1 MGGHRVECSVRSD
14 RVPLRLGPREIRLSG
29 ARRVVDDHWLP
40 AMGRTARLTVR
51 EWSVNMGFFDRLA
64 NVWKGFLSL
73 WVSDIES
80 RNPEAVYEAAIDE
93 RVRKHRDLKKA
104 VSGIVYLRNKLS
116 NERELKEVM
125 AQLPVAI
132 EDGEDEVALV
142 LIQKKDELTAQIES
156 LSAELRKV
164 SDQAEEAKSGLLAFQ
179 SEIEKLK
186 REKEQMLAKKANAE
200 ARIQIQ
206 DTLDGLSTDADVKAL
221 DNVREHISKLQ
232 AEADIGSEIK
242 GDSLD
247 AKLAKIKE
255 KAANSSA
262 RSQLDEMKRQMAS
275 RQAAAEGASG
285 VKKSI

>member
-1 MGGHRVECSVRSD
+1 
-14 RVPLRLGPREIRLSG
+14 
-29 ARRVVDDHWLP
+29 
-40 AMGRTARLTVR
+40 
-51 EWSVNMGFFDRLA
+51 MGFFDRLA
-64 NVWKGFLSL
+64 NVWRGFLSL

-116 NERELKEVM
+116 TELEQKERELKEVM
-125 AQLPVAI
+125 TQLPIAI

-142 LIQKKDELTAQIES
+142 LIQKKDELTTAIEN
-156 LSAELRKV
+156 LSTELSKV

-179 SEIEKLK
+179 GEIEKLK
-186 REKEQMLAKKANAE
+186 REKEKMVAAKANAQ

-206 DTLDGLSTDADVKAL
+206 ETLDGLSTDADVKAL

-232 AEADIGSEIK
+232 AEADIGAEIQ
-242 GDSLD
+242 GESLD
-247 AKLAKIKE
+247 AKLSKIKD

-262 RSQLDEMKRQMAS
+262 RAQLSEMKRQMES
-275 RQAAAEGASG
+275 RRTAAAEGGGGG
-285 VKKSI
+285 VKKTI

>member
-1 MGGHRVECSVRSD
+1 
-14 RVPLRLGPREIRLSG
+14 
-29 ARRVVDDHWLP
+29 
-40 AMGRTARLTVR
+40 
-51 EWSVNMGFFDRLA
+51 MGFFDRLA

-93 RVRKHRDLKKA
+93 RVHKHRDLKKA

-116 NERELKEVM
+116 NELETKERELKEVM

-132 EDGEDEVALV
+132 ADGEDEVALV
-142 LIQKKDELTAQIES
+142 LIQKKDELTGQIEA
-156 LSAELRKV
+156 LSAELKKV

-186 REKEQMLAKKANAE
+186 REKEQMLAQKANAE

-232 AEADIGSEIK
+232 AEADIGSEIQ

-262 RSQLDEMKRQMAS
+262 RSQLEEMKRQMAS
-275 RQAAAEGASG
+275 RQSAAEGASSG
-285 VKKSI
+285 IKKSI